1 MAQEIII
8 ALIVPVGL
16 LLAVVISYL
25 LDKRK

>member
-25 LDKRK
+25 LDKKK